1 MSGENLPST
10 SSFLRG
16 SAAHNQVRYYC
27 TWKAMVIKTRNVL
40 FKKRVQHL
48 QNNSGLLKDFGV
60 MVGWENQGGIK
71 DYPCTKVIPELTQS
85 RPCLT
90 FPTDTT

>member
-27 TWKAMVIKTRNVL
+27 TWKAIAIKTRNVL
-40 FKKRVQHL
+40 LKKRVQHL
-48 QNNSGLLKDFGV
+48 QNNFGLLKDFGV

-71 DYPCTKVIPELTQS
+71 DYPCAKVIPELTQS

-90 FPTDTT
+90 SPTDTT